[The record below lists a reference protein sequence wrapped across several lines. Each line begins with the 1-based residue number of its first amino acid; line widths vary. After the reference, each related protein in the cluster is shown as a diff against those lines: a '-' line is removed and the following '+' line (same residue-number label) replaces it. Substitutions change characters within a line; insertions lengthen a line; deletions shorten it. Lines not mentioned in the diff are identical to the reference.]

1 MRFCLPRD
9 IAFPSRR
16 GCTVSG
22 QTELRAGG
30 RGDEDGNK
38 NVYGNKRRMGKEIKV
53 KEKKVYL

>member
-1 MRFCLPRD
+1 M
-9 IAFPSRR
+9 
-16 GCTVSG
+16 SG